1 MKTFIRLS
9 IFLTALTL
17 YGCIDF
23 SLKLTVNKDGSGTLE
38 ESILMNKEIIDM
50 ISGMAMAFGEDTAAS
65 EKFSLYDVEKIKQEA
80 ADRGSGVEYV
90 SSEQIIL
97 PDKEGY
103 NVVYKFSD
111 VNQLSIKQNPME
123 LTSMNTLSGQMP
135 MEQSLGENLQFN
147 FIPGST
153 AELEIIFPEQGIED
167 EELSEEEDT
176 METDEASFEEMKA
189 FMRGFR
195 ISLGVEV
202 NGNIV
207 ETNASYVESSKVT
220 LFDIDFDKL
229 LDNEEKFNELKNLRP
244 GDFSTIKD
252 VMKNIP
258 GFQIET
264 NTPVKIKFK

>member
-1 MKTFIRLS
+1 MKTLLRIS
-9 IFLTALTL
+9 FLLLALAL

-23 SLKLTVNKDGSGTLE
+23 SMRITVNKDGSGTLE

-50 ISGMAMAFGEDTAAS
+50 ISGMAMAFDEDTVAS

-80 ADRGSGVEYV
+80 AERGSGVEYV

-135 MEQSLGENLQFN
+135 MEQSLGENLKFN
-147 FIPGST
+147 FAPGST

-176 METDEASFEEMKA
+176 MDTNESSFEEMKA
-189 FMRGFR
+189 FMKGFR

-207 ETNASYVESSKVT
+207 ETNAAYVDDSKIT
-220 LFDIDFDKL
+220 LFDIDFDQL
-229 LDNEEKFNELKNLRP
+229 LSNEEKYNELKNLKP

-258 GFQIET
+258 GFKIET
-264 NTPVKIKFK
+264 NTPVIIKFK